1 MLECHSR
8 CPMGACCWNARDM
21 NYTLQLRFTP
31 HLGEIHLESA
41 SFCISTKNL
50 ICQSTVSVCVHG
62 VFGLCRRQLSVIGS
76 CRIDGYEPLFLC
88 PSSERPKPV
97 VLEGQWT
104 QGHDV
109 DDLQEE
115 VGVPAVM
122 GQLRDCVV
130 GEQRTI
136 YKCPVG
142 GCRRTFLDTE
152 EVEEHRRESHNW
164 LCDTCG
170 LVVLYKRTL
179 VRHKRRHN
187 PFREPEVLCDVC
199 KKGFVSRGNLRA
211 HQRLKHAD

>member
-1 MLECHSR
+1 
-8 CPMGACCWNARDM
+8 
-21 NYTLQLRFTP
+21 
-31 HLGEIHLESA
+31 
-41 SFCISTKNL
+41 
-50 ICQSTVSVCVHG
+50 
-62 VFGLCRRQLSVIGS
+62 
-76 CRIDGYEPLFLC
+76 
-88 PSSERPKPV
+88 V

-122 GQLRDCVV
+122 GQPRDCVV